1 MQQIRPTHFV
11 RFVACTLAFVCV
23 GAGIV
28 QPIPAERFLDR
39 ARFDQ
44 ARTARETRVDRTTC
58 ASVRG
63 ALVNHHALAS
73 DLLRGLFMRLRTCR
87 PDLKRIVILSPDHF
101 FQGRTSITTGSV
113 RYAWKNASVS
123 SDGVAVDRLVRSKI
137 ATSDPRIFQA
147 EHGVG
152 ALMPFLIEAFPH
164 VTIVPIVI
172 RPDIPMH
179 EAERLSAELK
189 TLLDK
194 DTLLLVSSDF
204 SHYLP
209 ERIAFRKDTQT
220 LRALHRSTLSFFWTA
235 KDDHLDFGKGLWIA
249 LRALNPTRF
258 EVVAHSISSRYGG
271 PSAYTT
277 TYVTGMWR

>member
-1 MQQIRPTHFV
+1 MQQIRPTRFM
-11 RFVACTLAFVCV
+11 RFVACALAFVCL

-73 DLLRGLFMRLRTCR
+73 DLLRALFHRIGACR

-113 RYAWKNASVS
+113 RYTWKNTTVS
-123 SDGVAVDRLVRSKI
+123 SDATAMERLVRSNI
-137 ATSDPRIFQA
+137 ATSDPRLFQT

-152 ALMPFLIEAFPH
+152 ALMPFLAETFPR

-209 ERIAFRKDTQT
+209 ERIAFQKDTQT
-220 LRALHRSTLSFFWTA
+220 LRALHRSALSFFWTA

-249 LRALNPTRF
+249 LRTLSPRQF
-258 EVVAHSISSRYGG
+258 EVLNHSISSRYGG

-277 TYVTGMWR
+277 TYVTGVWR